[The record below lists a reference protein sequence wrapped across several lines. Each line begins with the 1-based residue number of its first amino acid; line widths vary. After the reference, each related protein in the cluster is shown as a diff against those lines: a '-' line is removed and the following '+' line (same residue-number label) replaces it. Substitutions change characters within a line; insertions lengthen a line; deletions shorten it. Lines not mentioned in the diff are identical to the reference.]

1 MDIKSKSIKGTRI
14 VSIVAFIICV
24 AFFIA
29 TLMTGAMALESASV
43 INGTGMSI
51 DEVLF
56 SENYK
61 ESPEFQ
67 RDFDRKAG
75 DILYLIGDLKGEDY
89 IKSGKTINQWQLD
102 DRIRMLFYDK
112 ARQDESMYEKY
123 NDLQDDGRQRFEA
136 DYADE
141 IDQIKQQL
149 ILDELR
155 VFERAKEELDGTKG
169 FIYFATDGVYTV
181 TNMAGMVS
189 DADTDQRPA
198 LNTGEDMDAAANTE
212 EPVMDSSRFLS
223 MVDKAEYLI
232 YEKGKMTKT
241 SPSAES
247 PNQGVRYSDRHLE
260 ERFHDQYNPNLK
272 VYFAFDESYI
282 AAKEEAFQASRNEIL
297 KWVPIVAV
305 CGLLTLISLIVLIV
319 LTGRKDAEGNRPSYR
334 IDRIF
339 TEIQLLI
346 ITLCFLVGGLLF
358 LNLLYESIRYNSY
371 RFSSA
376 TPLNTA
382 MLLWMGAAVLVGLAA
397 ASLGLLFILSC
408 VRNIKAERFLKNSLI
423 YRILAALFGGIRSIY
438 HGGSIMR
445 KVVIITLAVSLLSA
459 TVVLAPVAILL
470 ILILAP
476 RWVRKYEEI
485 RKGVSEVR
493 NGNLTYKIPVA
504 GNGELDRL
512 AAEIN
517 EISAASNAA
526 IQNELKN
533 QRLKTEL
540 ISNVSHDLKTPLTS
554 IITYIDLLKTEGLDS
569 ENAPEYLEVL
579 DQKSKRL
586 QKLTEDLFD
595 AAKASSGAIPVRLEN
610 VDMLS
615 LINQGL
621 GEMGSKIEESG
632 LKFIVT
638 AQEESYYVL
647 ADGQL
652 LWRVVENLLGN
663 VLKYALPGSRVYI
676 DLKEMP
682 GTNGKDAQ
690 VLLEIKN
697 VSKNELNIS
706 ADELMERFKRGDES
720 RTTEGSGLG
729 LAIAKDLVLLQNG
742 WFEIKIDGDLFKAVV
757 MLPRTWPEE
766 TDPPQADNEQSA

>member
-1 MDIKSKSIKGTRI
+1 LDIKSKSIKGTRI

-729 LAIAKDLVLLQNG
+729 LAIAKDLLLLQNG

>member
-1 MDIKSKSIKGTRI
+1 
-14 VSIVAFIICV
+14 V

>member
-1 MDIKSKSIKGTRI
+1 
-14 VSIVAFIICV
+14 
-24 AFFIA
+24 
-29 TLMTGAMALESASV
+29 
-43 INGTGMSI
+43 
-51 DEVLF
+51 
-56 SENYK
+56 
-61 ESPEFQ
+61 
-67 RDFDRKAG
+67 
-75 DILYLIGDLKGEDY
+75 
-89 IKSGKTINQWQLD
+89 
-102 DRIRMLFYDK
+102 MLFYDK

-526 IQNELKN
+526 IQMN
-533 QRLKTEL
+533 
-540 ISNVSHDLKTPLTS
+540 
-554 IITYIDLLKTEGLDS
+554 
-569 ENAPEYLEVL
+569 
-579 DQKSKRL
+579 
-586 QKLTEDLFD
+586 
-595 AAKASSGAIPVRLEN
+595 
-610 VDMLS
+610 
-615 LINQGL
+615 
-621 GEMGSKIEESG
+621 
-632 LKFIVT
+632 
-638 AQEESYYVL
+638 
-647 ADGQL
+647 
-652 LWRVVENLLGN
+652 
-663 VLKYALPGSRVYI
+663 
-676 DLKEMP
+676 
-682 GTNGKDAQ
+682 
-690 VLLEIKN
+690 
-697 VSKNELNIS
+697 
-706 ADELMERFKRGDES
+706 
-720 RTTEGSGLG
+720 
-729 LAIAKDLVLLQNG
+729 
-742 WFEIKIDGDLFKAVV
+742 
-757 MLPRTWPEE
+757 
-766 TDPPQADNEQSA
+766 